1 MPTTLPNNSAIQ
13 TGGRFDADIALSLRI
28 PSRSRYLDLLE
39 TELPMIW
46 LILLAVLAA
55 GFLGGA
61 IGGQIAESNY
71 PPKNCREE
79 INRFFFKNSD
89 CDTVFATR
97 LGNITFGGLSALLFW
112 GLYGPLTAHPV
123 IGTAGQSGS
132 VFLSL
137 GDLMGSILVGTGGP
151 TFLLAE
157 ARRRCTKRKAEKG
170 RKNL

>member
-1 MPTTLPNNSAIQ
+1 
-13 TGGRFDADIALSLRI
+13 
-28 PSRSRYLDLLE
+28 
-39 TELPMIW
+39 MIW
-46 LILLAVLAA
+46 FILLVVLVA

-71 PPKNCREE
+71 PLKPEREN
-79 INRFFFKNSD
+79 INPLFFRNKG
-89 CDTVFATR
+89 CDTIFATR
-97 LGNITFGGLSALLFW
+97 LGNILFGGLSALLFW

-123 IGTAGQSGS
+123 IGVVNQVSQLEN

-157 ARRRCTKRKAEKG
+157 ARRRCTERAAKKAAI
-170 RKNL
+170 

>member
-79 INRFFFKNSD
+79 INRFFSK
-89 CDTVFATR
+89 TAIATQFLR
-97 LGNITFGGLSALLFW
+97 QGWGTSHSVACPLCSFGV
-112 GLYGPLTAHPV
+112 YT
-123 IGTAGQSGS
+123 
-132 VFLSL
+132 
-137 GDLMGSILVGTGGP
+137 DL
-151 TFLLAE
+151 
-157 ARRRCTKRKAEKG
+157 
-170 RKNL
+170 